1 MWFECM
7 RSIARFQKDW
17 VLSLFPVLLHS
28 NACSLAVT
36 RRVMVVR
43 RFRTWQLLIQCF
55 CTVYAVKVTFSHM
68 FIASAEFVI
77 ISLYQE
83 QPLTDISK
91 EQISYS
97 AQTASDGGRDDDSS
111 ESSCEVE
118 DYNYGLSGQ
127 GDNASE
133 ADYGSD
139 EEDIVS
145 GSHMK
150 VHDMHSDEDQS
161 GQHS

>member
-17 VLSLFPVLLHS
+17 VLGLFPVLLHS

-68 FIASAEFVI
+68 FICQCGICDNKPVSRATAYRHFNRTNQ
-77 ISLYQE
+77 L
-83 QPLTDISK
+83 L
-91 EQISYS
+91 

-145 GSHMK
+145 GSHMN